1 MATAKKAAPKPG
13 TKEYRPA
20 EGICRHRH
28 DGTYDC
34 GNTVRPATET
44 RKASVWCEHHI
55 VAERA
60 ASAKKPKAP
69 AKPKADAKP
78 KSAGSSPATTK
89 AARDRRLAK
98 ANGGALR
105 PQTPPTRPMGS
116 GAVARIPSAPE
127 NYAPGAALVAPSN

>member
-28 DGTYDC
+28 DGAYDC

-44 RKASVWCEHHI
+44 RKASVWCETHI

-69 AKPKADAKP
+69 AKPR
-78 KSAGSSPATTK
+78 SAGMSPATAK
-89 AARDRRLAK
+89 AARDRRLAR
-98 ANGGALR
+98 ANGGTLR
-105 PQTPPTRPMGS
+105 
-116 GAVARIPSAPE
+116 VAKSEDSTASER
-127 NYAPGAALVAPSN
+127 APGHSHDA